1 MDEQSQKPFNITLLA
16 GGTIL
21 NFLAKVKWNASNA

>member
-1 MDEQSQKPFNITLLA
+1 MDKQSQKPFNITWLA

-21 NFLAKVKWNASNA
+21 NFLVKVNWDVSNA